1 MDQLEIVATEDP
13 FGLRLAGEIDM
24 ATAPALQGAL
34 LVALADGRPVT
45 VDMKDVTF
53 IDSSGLKV
61 IVAAATETASGKAL
75 TVKDPSA
82 VVRRV
87 LELFG
92 LEQVPQI
99 RVVGGADDG

>member
-1 MDQLEIVATEDP
+1 MDQLEIVPTQEP

-24 ATAPALQGAL
+24 ATAPALQEAL
-34 LVALADGRPVT
+34 LVTLADGRPVT

-61 IVAAATETASGKAL
+61 IVSAAAETASREPL

-99 RVVGGADDG
+99 RVVGGVDDG